1 MPGPLHAFFVRV
13 KARRG
18 QHVAAVATARKIAV
32 LVWHLLTR
40 EEDYAFAGRR
50 STRRSC
56 ARWRSRPACLPSGAA
71 TGRARDYS
79 IKALRDAERAFVAQA
94 EAAYGRFIS
103 AWSERPKA
111 KRPAPK
117 RPGYPDAT
125 TEERL

>member
-1 MPGPLHAFFVRV
+1 MPSPAGAPPGEAAPDGDQGRPAF
-13 KARRG
+13 
-18 QHVAAVATARKIAV
+18 Q
-32 LVWHLLTR
+32 
-40 EEDYAFAGRR
+40 AGRQ
-50 STRRSC
+50 
-56 ARWRSRPACLPSGAA
+56 L
-71 TGRARDYS
+71 GRARDYS

-125 TEERL
+125 NEERL